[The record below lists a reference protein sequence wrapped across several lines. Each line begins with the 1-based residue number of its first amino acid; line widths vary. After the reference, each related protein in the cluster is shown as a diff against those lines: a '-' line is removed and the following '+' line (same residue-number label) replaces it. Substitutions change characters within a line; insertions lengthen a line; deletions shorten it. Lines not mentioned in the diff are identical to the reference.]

1 MPDVPHSL
9 SPQDALVAMMVAV
22 TFSDGQMRTAE
33 LLAVENAVNNLPVFG
48 DYDADRIGVV
58 TRTVADLFAEEE
70 GLDALF
76 GLIRDALPDKLN
88 ETAYALACDVAASDG
103 RLGQGELRLLQE
115 IRDELDIDRLA
126 AAAIERA
133 ARARHMRL

>member
-1 MPDVPHSL
+1 MPDVPNSL
-9 SPQDALVAMMVAV
+9 SPQDALVAIMVAV

>member
-1 MPDVPHSL
+1 MPDIPHSL
-9 SPQDALVAMMVAV
+9 SPQDALVALMVAV
-22 TFSDGQMRTAE
+22 SFSDGQARTAE
-33 LLAVENAVNNLPVFG
+33 LVAMENLVNNLPIFAS
-48 DYDADRIGVV
+48 YDADRIGIV

-76 GLIRDALPDKLN
+76 GLIRDALPEKFN
-88 ETAYALACDVAASDG
+88 ETAYALACDIGACDG

-115 IRDELDIDRLA
+115 IRDELNIDRLA

-133 ARARHMRL
+133 ARARHMRA

>member
-9 SPQDALVAMMVAV
+9 SPQDALVAIMVAV

-58 TRTVADLFAEEE
+58 SRTVADLFAEEE

-76 GLIRDALPDKLN
+76 GLIRDTLPDKLN
-88 ETAYALACDVAASDG
+88 ETAYVLACDVAASDG

>member
-1 MPDVPHSL
+1 MPDIPHSL
-9 SPQDALVAMMVAV
+9 SPQDALVAIMVAV

-76 GLIRDALPDKLN
+76 GLIRDALPDKFN

>member
-1 MPDVPHSL
+1 MPDIPQSL
-9 SPQDALVAMMVAV
+9 SPQDALVALMVAV
-22 TFSDGQMRTAE
+22 SFSDGQARTAE
-33 LLAVENAVNNLPVFG
+33 LVALENLVNNLPVFA
-48 DYDADRIGVV
+48 DYDADRIAVV

-76 GLIRDALPDKLN
+76 GLVRDALPDRLN
-88 ETAYALACDVAASDG
+88 ETAYTLACDIAASDG

-133 ARARHMRL
+133 ARARHMPL

>member
-9 SPQDALVAMMVAV
+9 SPQDALVAVMVAV

-48 DYDADRIGVV
+48 NYDADRIGIV

-76 GLIRDALPDKLN
+76 GLIRDTLPDKLN
-88 ETAYALACDVAASDG
+88 ETAYVLACDVAASDG

>member
-1 MPDVPHSL
+1 MPDIPQSL

-48 DYDADRIGVV
+48 EYDADRIGIV

-76 GLIRDALPDKLN
+76 GLIRDTLPDKLN

>member
-1 MPDVPHSL
+1 VPDIPQSL
-9 SPQDALVAMMVAV
+9 SPQDALVALMVAV
-22 TFSDGQMRTAE
+22 SFSDGQARTAE
-33 LLAVENAVNNLPVFG
+33 LVALENLVNNLPVFA
-48 DYDADRIGVV
+48 DYDADRIAVV

-76 GLIRDALPDKLN
+76 GLVRDALPDRLN
-88 ETAYALACDVAASDG
+88 ETAYTLACDIAASDG

-133 ARARHMRL
+133 ARARHMPL

>member
-1 MPDVPHSL
+1 
-9 SPQDALVAMMVAV
+9 V

>member
-9 SPQDALVAMMVAV
+9 SPQDALVAIMVAV